1 MFSCFYGCYRDLF
14 SKEKIADL
22 MQRKEIPLS
31 NELVGKTK
39 KTAGLYFKDIQG
51 ERPFDLWR
59 SFDETL
65 AKDLSLFITG
75 QMYAREKIP
84 HQTRQLVTVAAL
96 TVLSR
101 LEELALHI
109 HAALNVGCTPQD
121 IAEVIFQTAI
131 YGGVPA
137 TNQALK
143 TLRSVLQEKDLWPL
157 DA

>member
-1 MFSCFYGCYRDLF
+1 MLDS
-14 SKEKIADL
+14 
-22 MQRKEIPLS
+22 
-31 NELVGKTK
+31 ELVEKTK
-39 KTAGLYFKDIQG
+39 KTAGLYFKDVQG

-59 SFDETL
+59 SFDRGL

-84 HQTRQLVTVAAL
+84 HPTRQLITVAAL

-101 LEELALHI
+101 LEELELHI
-109 HAALNVGCTPQD
+109 HAALNVGCTPQE

-143 TLRSVLQEKDLWPL
+143 SLRSVLEEKGLWPL
-157 DA
+157 TG